1 MTGSFAE
8 TGPYEGT
15 ILLGCIEDET
25 GTMEDIIRRGTR
37 KYPGL
42 IGWMS
47 CSVFSTVPGLIQ
59 HAFDGSDRSDIGI
72 PVWDSGLE
80 NIRPIRDFMRSDAPN
95 RTVII
100 EVDFDDVNEWT
111 VVNDSGAKIAFS
123 VFVGGFAFAVAG
135 VAISKLVMFI
145 RAQGPTRNLP
155 QIILWIE
162 LFANLERGVF
172 SVVDPFLS
180 RYIFP
185 LLAAHLLATISIP
198 AYATTSLLITLYWK
212 EVLSNKQMK
221 VVTFLDRMKVPF
233 FVLVSLT
240 WAIEIINACFRAYGV
255 GPIFIMLTIVSI
267 FYLIISLL
275 TAIFFLHYGRKLLAT
290 LDDPGVKKANHKS
303 SKFKAVRMLIV
314 SSVLELVYSALL
326 VLPATPVYVWPW
338 GFFACNFI
346 GFLLMIAI
354 SLLKILAFVAPSGTP
369 KQSLSPRVSEA
380 MMPRTL
386 TASKP
391 VSTV

>member
-1 MTGSFAE
+1 
-8 TGPYEGT
+8 
-15 ILLGCIEDET
+15 
-25 GTMEDIIRRGTR
+25 MEDIIRRGMR
-37 KYPGL
+37 NYPGI

-47 CSVFSTVPGLIQ
+47 CSVFTTVPGLIQ
-59 HAFDGSDRSDIGI
+59 YFFDGSDRSDIGI

-80 NIRPIRDFMRSDAPN
+80 NIRAIRDFMRSDAPN

-100 EVDFDDVNEWT
+100 EIDFDDVNEWT

-162 LFANLERGVF
+162 LFANLERGVY
-172 SVVDPFLS
+172 SAVDPLLGRF
-180 RYIFP
+180 IFP
-185 LLAAHLLATISIP
+185 AFPVHFLPTISIP

-240 WAIEIINACFRAYGV
+240 WAIEIINACFRAYGI
-255 GPIFIMLTIVSI
+255 GPVFIMLAIVSI
-267 FYLIISLL
+267 FYFIVSLL
-275 TAIFFLHYGRKLLAT
+275 TAIFFLHYGRRLLAT
-290 LDDPGVKKANHKS
+290 LGDPGVNKAEHKS
-303 SKFKAVRMLIV
+303 SKFKAVRMLIASAV
-314 SSVLELVYSALL
+314 FELVYSTLL
-326 VLPATPVYVWPW
+326 VLPATPVYFWPW
-338 GFFACNFI
+338 GFFACNFVA
-346 GFLLMIAI
+346 FTLMIAI
-354 SLLKILAFVAPSGTP
+354 SLLKILAFVAPSITP
-369 KQSLSPRVSEA
+369 KHTRSPVGSRTSEA
-380 MMPRTL
+380 MTPRTP
-386 TASKP
+386 TASNLLSD
-391 VSTV
+391 V